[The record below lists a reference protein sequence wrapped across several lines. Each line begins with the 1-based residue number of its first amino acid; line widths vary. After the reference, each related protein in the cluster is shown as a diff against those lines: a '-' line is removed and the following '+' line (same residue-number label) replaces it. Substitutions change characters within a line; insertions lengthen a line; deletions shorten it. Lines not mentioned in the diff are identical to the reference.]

1 MDINPAYS
9 CLLGRPLI
17 HAAGAVTSTLHQKLK
32 FAVQNRMIT
41 VNGEE
46 DMLISH
52 LTSFRYIE
60 ASEESIE
67 IPFQALEIANVVHVG
82 KEALINGDNP
92 SFVSLKS
99 AKLSLQDGKL
109 DTWGNLV
116 HVIEKKDRC
125 GLGYMPSQS
134 KKGSV
139 PTNGVGKLE
148 EVFRSGGISNDNS
161 VNAIEETSAA
171 QAEDFVQSDAPNKEL
186 ANWSEE
192 EIPVVCR
199 LSK

>member
-1 MDINPAYS
+1 
-9 CLLGRPLI
+9 
-17 HAAGAVTSTLHQKLK
+17 
-32 FAVQNRMIT
+32 MIT

-46 DMLISH
+46 DLLISH

-67 IPFQALEIANVVHVG
+67 IPFQALEIANAVHMG
-82 KEALINGDNP
+82 KGAPINGDNP
-92 SFVSLKS
+92 SFVSLRS

-125 GLGYMPSQS
+125 GLGYVPSQS
-134 KKGSV
+134 KKESV
-139 PTNGVGKLE
+139 PTKGVGKLE

-161 VNAIEETSAA
+161 INAIEETSAA
-171 QAEDFVQSDAPNKEL
+171 QAEDFVRSNAPNKEL

-192 EIPVVCR
+192 EIPVVCC